1 MSSSYSPIRLVIADD
16 HEIFREG
23 LESLFNKQKEIELAE
38 EAINGKQ
45 LLEQAERLLPDVI
58 LTDIKMPVIDGI
70 EATKILTEKF
80 PQIGII
86 ALSMFEDENLIVEML
101 EAGAKGYLMKNA
113 HKYEIIAAI
122 NAVYNQESYFCN
134 HTTMKLAKLIG
145 KSRFNPFKEPIKP
158 GFTEKERE
166 MIKLICQ
173 EFSNKEIATTLHQ
186 SPRTIE
192 GYREKILEKTK
203 AKNTAGIVIYAIKN
217 GIYKI

>member
-113 HKYEIIAAI
+113 HKHEIIAAI

>member
-23 LESLFNKQKEIELAE
+23 LESLFNKQKEIELAG

-101 EAGAKGYLMKNA
+101 EAGAKGYLIKNA
-113 HKYEIIAAI
+113 NKHEIIAAI

-173 EFSNKEIATTLHQ
+173 EFSNKEIAITLHQ

>member
-23 LESLFNKQKEIELAE
+23 LESLFNKQKEIELAG

>member
-23 LESLFNKQKEIELAE
+23 LESLFNKQKEIELAG

-113 HKYEIIAAI
+113 HKHEIIAAI

>member
-23 LESLFNKQKEIELAE
+23 LESLFNKQKEIELAG

-45 LLEQAERLLPDVI
+45 LLEQTERLLPDVI

-113 HKYEIIAAI
+113 HKHEIIAAI

>member
-23 LESLFNKQKEIELAE
+23 LESLFNKQKEIELAG

-101 EAGAKGYLMKNA
+101 EAGAKGYLIKNA
-113 HKYEIIAAI
+113 HKHEIIAAI

>member
-23 LESLFNKQKEIELAE
+23 LESLFNKQKEIELAG

-101 EAGAKGYLMKNA
+101 EAGAKGYLMKNS
-113 HKYEIIAAI
+113 HKHEIIAAI

>member
-1 MSSSYSPIRLVIADD
+1 MAIRVTVFEDNKLV
-16 HEIFREG
+16 RE
-23 LESLFNKQKEIELAE
+23 SF
-38 EAINGKQ
+38 EAILNGTDGFICTGSFSSCNNLIHDVQ
-45 LLEQAERLLPDVI
+45 RSRPDVI
-58 LTDIKMPVIDGI
+58 LMDIEMNGLNGI

-113 HKYEIIAAI
+113 HKHEIIAAI